1 MILGRSRAESSSI
14 DMSKL
19 STNFI
24 YNITYQ
30 ILVIILPL
38 ITAPYVSRVLGV
50 DGVGTYSYIYSI
62 AYYFCLC
69 GMLGVS
75 NHGNRSVAMLKDD
88 RDKLSSTFWAIYKI
102 QFATT
107 MFSLVCYLIFVT
119 FFFSG
124 DKRVAYIDTFY
135 LVSYVLDINWL
146 YFGLEKFKLTVTRN
160 MVFKVL
166 SVVCTFAFVRTAD
179 DLWKYTLILSFG
191 TMLSQVYLWIHL
203 FRYVTYKKNCWKE
216 ISVQIKPILILFI
229 PVIAYSIYKVMDKIM
244 LGSMSS
250 VQQVGLYENAD
261 KIIGIPVGIITA
273 FGTVM
278 MPRISALTS
287 KNEVK
292 QIENY
297 NKLSFKYFSLLSIGM
312 TFGLIGISNILPD
325 VYFGHE
331 FIDCAPLIAGL
342 SFTLIFMTWANIIRT
357 QYLIP
362 NKIDRPYVVST
373 ICGAIVNLL
382 FNFFLIPR
390 FQARGA
396 LVGTVLAEFMVFF
409 VQAIYVRK
417 EFFVLQYLKP
427 VIPFIFNGIVMSV
440 IVFFLGEYGG
450 SSVIVLLLQI
460 AVGVV
465 VYLGLSIIYLGIIK
479 DSLITTIVTR
489 IKALCIK

>member
-1 MILGRSRAESSSI
+1 
-14 DMSKL
+14 MSKL
-19 STNFI
+19 SINFV

-30 ILVIILPL
+30 LLVIILPL

-50 DGVGTYSYIYSI
+50 DGVGTYSYVYSI
-62 AYYFCLC
+62 TYYFCLF

-75 NHGNRSVAMLKDD
+75 NHGNRSVAMVKGD

-107 MFSLVCYLIFVT
+107 MFSLVCYLIFVA

-135 LVSYVLDINWL
+135 LISYVLDINWL

-160 MVFKVL
+160 VIFKIL
-166 SVVCTFAFVRTAD
+166 SVVCTFLFVKTAN
-179 DLWKYTLILSFG
+179 DLWKYTLILSIG
-191 TMLSQVYLWIHL
+191 TMLGQVYLWIHL
-203 FRYVTYKKNCWKE
+203 FRYITYKKNCWRE
-216 ISVQIKPILILFI
+216 ISCQIKPILILFI

-261 KIIGIPVGIITA
+261 KIIGIPIGIITA

-278 MPRISALTS
+278 MPRIATLTS
-287 KNEVK
+287 KNEVR

-297 NKLSFKYFSLLSIGM
+297 NKLSFEYFSLLSIGM
-312 TFGLIGISNILPD
+312 TFGLIGISNILPG
-325 VYFGHE
+325 VYFGPE

-342 SFTLIFMTWANIIRT
+342 SFTLIFITWANIIRT

-373 ICGAIVNLL
+373 ICGAIVNLFL
-382 FNFFLIPR
+382 NFLLIPR

-409 VQAIYVRK
+409 VQVIYVRK
-417 EFFVLQYLKP
+417 KFFVLQYLKP
-427 VIPFIFNGIVMSV
+427 VIPFIFNGIVMSI

-450 SSVIVLLLQI
+450 SSIIVLLLQI

-465 VYLGLSIIYLGIIK
+465 VYLSLSLIYLAIIK
-479 DSLITTIVTR
+479 DDLLTMIVLK
-489 IKALCIK
+489 IKSHSTK

>member
-1 MILGRSRAESSSI
+1 MISGRSRAGSSSV

-30 ILVIILPL
+30 MLVIILPL

-69 GMLGVS
+69 GMLGIS
-75 NHGNRSVAMLKDD
+75 NHGNRSVAMLKGD
-88 RDKLSSTFWAIYKI
+88 RDKLSCIFWAIYKI

-107 MFSLVCYLIFVT
+107 VLSLICYLIFVT
-119 FFFSG
+119 FLFSG
-124 DKRVAYIDTFY
+124 DKTLAYIDTFY

-160 MVFKVL
+160 MAFKIL
-166 SVVCTFAFVRTAD
+166 SVVCTFVFVKTAD
-179 DLWKYTLILSFG
+179 DLWKYTLILSLG
-191 TMLSQVYLWIHL
+191 TMLSQVYLWMHL
-203 FRYVTYKKNCWKE
+203 FRYVTYKKNSLKE
-216 ISVQIKPILILFI
+216 ISEQIKPILILFI

-261 KIIGIPVGIITA
+261 KIVGIPVGIITA

-287 KNEVK
+287 KNEIA

-312 TFGLIGISNILPD
+312 TFGLIGISNTLPA
-325 VYFGHE
+325 VYFGPE
-331 FIDCAPLIAGL
+331 FIDCEPLIAGL

-362 NKIDRPYVVST
+362 NKIDKPYVVST
-373 ICGAIVNLL
+373 ICGAAVNLV

-396 LVGTVLAEFMVFF
+396 LVGTLLAEFMVFF
-409 VQAIYVRK
+409 VQALYVRK
-417 EFFVLQYLKP
+417 DFFVLRYIKP
-427 VIPFIFNGIVMSV
+427 TVPFVFNGIVMSV
-440 IVFFLGEYGG
+440 IVFFIGENVGARIG
-450 SSVIVLLLQI
+450 TLLLQI
-460 AVGVV
+460 VVGAA
-465 VYLGLSIIYLGIIK
+465 VYLVLSIIYLAINE
-479 DSLITTIVTR
+479 DSLIKTITNK
-489 IKALCIK
+489 IKAICIK